1 MSHAAHK
8 SDWTDLKFT
17 QSYFPPPLSPS
28 WGSLPDGYVEKKN
41 PNWLKKCCNEISC
54 ARLLHDFHNTVCAPT
69 AESDSKNA
77 AEKLCW
83 EADKSCLAN
92 FHRKLRCCA
101 RQSDAWW
108 DTVGQRLA
116 GDQSNK
122 GRDWLDLKDLGKR
135 SRQDTTW
142 VVFIYS
148 PMQPFVCE
156 SCDARDTILFRQLK
170 FSHPQGDAALF
181 AQGRSFWREEFSQIR
196 KGPSSNVWGAALLF
210 HRITI

>member
-1 MSHAAHK
+1 MK
-8 SDWTDLKFT
+8 LVVQDCYVIFT
-17 QSYFPPPLSPS
+17 TQ
-28 WGSLPDGYVEKKN
+28 
-41 PNWLKKCCNEISC
+41 C
-54 ARLLHDFHNTVCAPT
+54 CAPT

-77 AEKLCW
+77 AEKLRW

-170 FSHPQGDAALF
+170 FSHPQGDASEGKSFPKFAKGRVQMFEVQLCCFTGSLF
-181 AQGRSFWREEFSQIR
+181 SLGSDKEKYLTDQ
-196 KGPSSNVWGAALLF
+196 
-210 HRITI
+210 